1 MILDS
6 IPSCPICG
14 ETQFDP
20 YLSCIDYTV
29 SQENF
34 TLKSC
39 SQCQFLFTDPRPQD
53 SALGNYYLSD
63 KYISHTGGNNSFID
77 KLYLLA
83 RKRALIWKRK
93 LIENNSHPGNLLDIG
108 CGTGD
113 FLLEMKSHQWNTSGV
128 EPSSVARDSAEKKTG
143 NKIYQL
149 LSEVQERNFNAVTLW
164 HVLEHLPD
172 PNQALQTMKGLLS
185 QSGTIFIA
193 VPNHRSYDAQHY
205 KSFWA
210 GYDVPRHLWHFNKEN
225 MKMLLEKNGFRLTK
239 IIPMRLDSY
248 YVSLLSE
255 SHKHPKKSRF
265 LQLVI
270 AFLVGLQ
277 SNRTA
282 GKSQEYSSHIYVVN
296 R

>member
-1 MILDS
+1 MILNS
-6 IPSCPICG
+6 ISSCPICS
-14 ETQFDP
+14 ETLFNP

-29 SQENF
+29 TQENF
-34 TLKSC
+34 TLKQC
-39 SQCQFLFTDPRPQD
+39 HQCQFVFTDPRPED
-53 SALGNYYLSD
+53 SALANYYLSD
-63 KYISHTGGNNSFID
+63 KYISPYRGNNSLID

-83 RKRALIWKRK
+83 RKRTMVWKRK
-93 LIENNSHPGNLLDIG
+93 LIESHSTQGSLLDIG
-108 CGTGD
+108 CGTGE
-113 FLLEMKSHQWNTSGV
+113 FLTEMKSHHWNVSGV
-128 EPSSVARDSAEKKTG
+128 EPSSTARDLAEKKVET
-143 NKIYQL
+143 KIYQL
-149 LSEVQERNFNAVTLW
+149 LSEVRERNFSVITLW

-172 PNQALQTMKGLLS
+172 PHQALQTLQGLLAE
-185 QSGTIFIA
+185 SGTIFIA

-255 SHKHPKKSRF
+255 SYKHPTSSKL
-265 LQLVI
+265 LQLVT

-277 SNRTA
+277 SNRMA